1 MEKLNSFMKELPKL
15 PDELNVKALD
25 MSILEIEPDWCKY
38 VGESFAQVNKNQ
50 SIISIL
56 SPFLI
61 SDFFLI
67 CLVFTSEIGQTTNGD
82 LGTSQH

>member
-38 VGESFAQVNKNQ
+38 VGESFAQVKQ
-50 SIISIL
+50 KSIIKLFFL

-61 SDFFLI
+61 SGF
-67 CLVFTSEIGQTTNGD
+67 
-82 LGTSQH
+82 